1 MANGARRE
9 TTRENFWR
17 RMIRGQAGS
26 GLSIRVR
33 RGEHSMH
40 EASFY
45 WWRKRLDRPDADR
58 AEPAFVPVRLTEDSA
73 ASAEPAIEIVWARG
87 PRVQVRGRVDRQA
100 LADVLAVLAEEA
112 SRGHVGQDETLAGPV
127 DETRIDRARQATV
140 WGTRSC

>member
-17 RMIRGQAGS
+17 RMMRGQAGS
-26 GLSIRVR
+26 GLSIRAWCR
-33 RGEHSMH
+33 KHSMH

-45 WWRKRLDRPDADR
+45 WWRRRLDRPDAGR

-100 LADVLAVLAEEA
+100 LADVLAVLAERLGPGGERVIA
-112 SRGHVGQDETLAGPV
+112 SVGEGEP
-127 DETRIDRARQATV
+127 
-140 WGTRSC
+140 C